1 MLDIWNGEEHMDDV
15 YEITLLMDFYG
26 QLLTERQFQIID
38 MHYNNDLSLGEIADN
53 LNISR
58 QGVHDSIKKGKI
70 QLNKLEQEL
79 GLVSRF
85 TKHTKKLEGIYDIIR
100 EIKREGLTNEQNE
113 KLDVVESSVKEL
125 IKDL

>member
-1 MLDIWNGEEHMDDV
+1 MDDV